1 MVMCATATDTTPTS
15 TLTASDLAQ
24 LVDQL
29 YDNYCCTST
38 SIGSDDLE
46 DVFIP
51 TKRVFKPRMKIGK
64 SHPSIFKKKKE
75 VYYVCARRRIA

>member
-1 MVMCATATDTTPTS
+1 MCATATDTTSTS
-15 TLTASDLAQ
+15 TLSASSLAQ

-29 YDNYCCTST
+29 YDKYCCT

-46 DVFIP
+46 DIFIP